1 MDLYLMQHGE
11 AVPGEVDPQRPLS
24 EHGRQSV
31 AAVAGR
37 ASAAGVRIDR
47 VVHSGKLRAEQ
58 TARILAEALY
68 CTDVSAHS
76 GLSPSDDVQAAA
88 ASLVHGDAPSSLA
101 IVGHLP
107 FLDRLAAWLVAGD
120 PDAHVVAFHNGGLV
134 HLVPAKDGADAQ
146 RAGSLAVSWILVP
159 ELAAGFSA

>member
-1 MDLYLMQHGE
+1 VDLYLMQHGE

-76 GLSPSDDVQAAA
+76 GLSPRDNVQEAAA
-88 ASLVHGDAPSSLA
+88 RLVRGDAPTSLA

-134 HLVPAKDGADAQ
+134 HLVPAADGADAQ
-146 RAGSLAVSWILVP
+146 LAGSLAVSWILVP